1 MMKASKHSPRAL
13 LCSVLLSIPL
23 LGQAETVNWASWL
36 TGQISKH
43 PEVLAATEQAAA
55 RKEDAEAS
63 EQPLYNPELSVG
75 ADRTGSENNFEA
87 GLSQTIDWSDQ
98 QGALKEKA
106 KLIRLSA
113 QAGLS
118 EAVLTQTS
126 ESLFALVEWRATT
139 LFEEIAESQQ
149 QRLDALLDQVE
160 QRQQAGDLGR
170 ADAELLFLNL
180 SRQLSEV
187 AQAKAAVDRAETQVR
202 ERLPDWRPQ
211 DGGIPEYIWSALE
224 SQIGEA
230 DLLAHPSIAAARAKW
245 QVLKSE
251 AEVARRKAT
260 ASPTVG
266 LSGGRDGGENVVG
279 LTFSIPLNVRNNYSA
294 EIRAANR
301 RALEA
306 EARFQAL
313 YRKQQYDLAGA
324 RASWK
329 RYDKQLRRWKELSQ
343 GRVQRSADLLEKQWQ
358 VGDLSTS
365 EYLQALGQRAESLKT
380 GIELEK
386 LAQLGLIELLS
397 QSGELIT
404 PFQ

>member
-1 MMKASKHSPRAL
+1 M
-13 LCSVLLSIPL
+13 
-23 LGQAETVNWASWL
+23 
-36 TGQISKH
+36 
-43 PEVLAATEQAAA
+43 
-55 RKEDAEAS
+55 
-63 EQPLYNPELSVG
+63 
-75 ADRTGSENNFEA
+75 
-87 GLSQTIDWSDQ
+87 
-98 QGALKEKA
+98 
-106 KLIRLSA
+106 
-113 QAGLS
+113 
-118 EAVLTQTS
+118 
-126 ESLFALVEWRATT
+126 FALVEWRATT

-187 AQAKAAVDRAETQVR
+187 AQAKAAVDRAETQVQ

-211 DGGIPEYIWSALE
+211 DGGIPEYIWPALE

-230 DLLAHPSIAAARAKW
+230 DLLSHPSIAVARAEW

-266 LSGGRDGGENVVG
+266 LSGGRDGGENLVG

-294 EIRAANR
+294 EIQAANR

-313 YRKQQYDLAGA
+313 YRKQQYGLAGA
-324 RASWK
+324 RAAWK
-329 RYDKQLRRWKELSQ
+329 QYDTQLSRWTELSQ

-386 LAQLGLIELLS
+386 QAQLGLIELLS

-404 PFQ
+404 LFQY